1 MQSSQ
6 EQQRA
11 ATKVMVVEDEV
22 VIAMDT
28 RHQLE
33 DFGYNVVANAYS
45 GEQALTEAQKYNPQI
60 VIMDIVLGS
69 GMDGITAAQTIVKK
83 LHIPVIFL
91 TAYSDPET
99 LRRAKNSG
107 ATSYLIKP
115 YRFAELHACIEV
127 ALHKHQMER
136 KLRESQQWFAKTLYC
151 ISDAVI
157 ATDADGRI
165 RFMNPVS
172 EALTGVQFD
181 KAKGK
186 SVNQILILL
195 DQKKR
200 EAVENPVSR
209 ALATQAVVSLGFP
222 ALLVSQPGQEFPVEA
237 SAAPIM
243 DDDGTLLGGV
253 MVFKDITQRCI
264 VENLLRDSEERFSSA
279 FDFAAIGMALVAVDG
294 RYLQV
299 NSSLARILGYAK
311 EELLLLNFHDLSQDG
326 ECRNMLEHP
335 LHQVPVEALTL
346 LPIEVQCLHKTVGKM
361 VWVLISGSLV
371 CNEAREPQYFIIQ
384 VQDINERKAIEQQLT
399 YIANHDALTGLL
411 NRQQFHNRLTEAL
424 TYSRRHS
431 TKLAVL
437 FLDLDRFKLIND
449 TLGHWI
455 GDLLIKAVAERL
467 KKSFRTN
474 DTLARLGGDE
484 FILLLSEIE
493 QIEDVARIAQKT
505 IDLLAQPFTLEGN
518 DIIVNAS
525 VGISVFPD
533 DGDNGQ
539 TLMMNADS
547 AMYLAKE
554 RGKNNYQF
562 YTLAMTERSI
572 ERMTIERG
580 LRSALINR
588 EFKLY
593 YQPQIELDTGRM
605 VSCEALVRWHQPN
618 GEVIGPDRFIVV
630 AEETGLIVPI
640 GAWVLQTACLQ
651 AKTWQETDGL
661 FRRVAVNVSARQFLE
676 HDLYQMVKNA
686 LAETGLNP
694 SALELEITESAV
706 MHDLEKTLQLL
717 HQLHDLGVRLSID
730 DFGIGHSS
738 LNYLRQFP
746 VHSLKIDRSFVQN
759 IPKDKGSMALV
770 RAVIALAHELE
781 LDVTAEGVETKD
793 QLAFLASHQC
803 NRVQGYLICQPATI
817 SQLGERTDNAAIQE
831 VLFGKND

>member
-1 MQSSQ
+1 MQLSQ
-6 EQQRA
+6 EQQRV

-33 DFGYNVVANAYS
+33 DFGYDVVANAYS
-45 GEQALTEAQKYNPQI
+45 GEQAIKEAQKYNPQI

-69 GMDGITAAQTIVKK
+69 GMDGIMAAKSIVNK

-99 LRRAKNSG
+99 LQRAKNSG
-107 ATSYLIKP
+107 ASSYLIKP

-136 KLRESQQWFAKTLYC
+136 KLKESQQWFAKTLHC

-157 ATDADGRI
+157 ATDADGKV

-172 EALTGVQFD
+172 EELTGIQFE
-181 KAKGK
+181 KAKGQPINL
-186 SVNQILILL
+186 VMTLL
-195 DQKKR
+195 DQRNRNK
-200 EAVENPVSR
+200 VENPVSR
-209 ALATQAVVSLGFP
+209 SLATYTVTNIGVP
-222 ALLVSQPGQEFPVEA
+222 ALLVSQSGLEIPVEDG
-237 SAAPIM
+237 AAPIL
-243 DDDGTLLGGV
+243 DDDGSLLGAV
-253 MVFKDITQRCI
+253 MVFKDITERCSI
-264 VENLLRDSEERFSSA
+264 ENLLRDSEERFSSA
-279 FDFAAIGMALVAVDG
+279 FDFAAIGMALVAKDG

-299 NSSLARILGYAK
+299 NSSLTKILGYTK
-311 EELLLLNFHDLSQDG
+311 EELLALNFHDLSQDG
-326 ECRNMLEHP
+326 ECGKMLEHQ
-335 LHQVPVEALTL
+335 LHEAHMDTLPL
-346 LPIEVQCLHKTVGKM
+346 LPIEVQCFHKIVGKM

-371 CNEAREPQYFIIQ
+371 RNEAGEPQYFIIQ
-384 VQDINERKAIEQQLT
+384 VQDISERKAIEQQLT

-411 NRQQFHNRLTEAL
+411 NRQQFHNRLTETL
-424 TYSRRHS
+424 TYSRRHD
-431 TKLAVL
+431 TKLAVI

-484 FILLLSEIE
+484 FILILSDIDH
-493 QIEDVARIAQKT
+493 IEDVARIAQKT
-505 IDLLAQPFTLEGN
+505 IELLTQPFSLEGN
-518 DIIVNAS
+518 DIVVTAS

-562 YTLAMTERSI
+562 YTLAMTERSV

-580 LRSALINR
+580 LRNALSNHDL
-588 EFKLY
+588 KLH
-593 YQPQIELDTGRM
+593 YQPQIELATGRT
-605 VSCEALVRWHQPN
+605 VSCEALLRWQQPN
-618 GEVIGPDRFIVV
+618 GEIMSPERFIVV

-640 GAWVLQTACLQ
+640 GAWVMQTACLQ
-651 AKTWQETDGL
+651 AKAWHENDGL
-661 FRRVAVNVSARQFLE
+661 FRRVAVNVSSRQFLE
-676 HDLYQMVKNA
+676 HDLYQMVKDV

-694 SALELEITESAV
+694 SSLELEITESAV
-706 MHDLEKTLQLL
+706 MHDLERTLQLL
-717 HQLHDLGVRLSID
+717 RQLHKLGVRLSID
-730 DFGIGHSS
+730 DFGMGHSS

-746 VHSLKIDRSFVQN
+746 VHSVKIDRSFVQN

-770 RAVIALAHELE
+770 RAVIALAHELD
-781 LDVTAEGVETKD
+781 LDVTAEGVETED
-793 QLAFLASHQC
+793 QLAFLKAHQC
-803 NRVQGYLICQPATI
+803 DRVQG
-817 SQLGERTDNAAIQE
+817 
-831 VLFGKND
+831 